1 MLKTIVYVATC
12 GKEMRGAARR
22 PNGNSHHSISLW
34 IHGAGAGTLVVAAL
48 AYWIGLHFEK
58 LGNGADVPSASAIRL
73 PPAAGAS
80 QPAIGDAALQIQP
93 IQIARV
99 KPPLAPTSPEQRQ
112 EQLQM
117 SALKRPVPPTKH
129 TTSTNTT
136 VAEKRMQSDEP
147 VEQGIWPAEVVEG
160 AAGKLVR
167 VGKFTTAG
175 EAAKGWE
182 TAVRQDPGM
191 ERLQALPV
199 AIKSLRDG
207 HVYYRL
213 QIGTRSAEHSAVV
226 CDRLQK
232 VHQSCTI
239 IGTTENTSDPAS

>member
-1 MLKTIVYVATC
+1 
-12 GKEMRGAARR
+12 
-22 PNGNSHHSISLW
+22 
-34 IHGAGAGTLVVAAL
+34 
-48 AYWIGLHFEK
+48 
-58 LGNGADVPSASAIRL
+58 
-73 PPAAGAS
+73 
-80 QPAIGDAALQIQP
+80 
-93 IQIARV
+93 
-99 KPPLAPTSPEQRQ
+99 
-112 EQLQM
+112 
-117 SALKRPVPPTKH
+117 
-129 TTSTNTT
+129 
-136 VAEKRMQSDEP
+136 
-147 VEQGIWPAEVVEG
+147 VVEG